1 MLDIFII
8 EEIKR
13 REREREIQRESE
25 RPHKELPLPS
35 IDEQFPRPQ
44 EEEENERGV
53 VIVDYSID
61 DHLISDYSMSSALL
75 PKP

>member
-25 RPHKELPLPS
+25 RPRKELPIPNRDDDLPVRREG
-35 IDEQFPRPQ
+35 EQ
-44 EEEENERGV
+44 ENERGV
-53 VIVDYSID
+53 IIVDYSI
-61 DHLISDYSMSSALL
+61 SDYSINDYAMSSGFSSE
-75 PKP
+75 